1 MDILGLLRIMFAMV
15 LLLFLPGFL
24 LVQALFPK
32 KNELSEEDDWLY
44 RIVLSVVLSI
54 VIAIILAFI
63 ISSLGVNEGTGKGY
77 FTAINITI
85 SLLAISVVLFV
96 IGVMRGAYPKIY
108 TRQRDRVDKVMDPLQ
123 GREVKAE
130 MQRYRELKLQITQL
144 KANLD
149 EDLSYKA
156 RTRFKHELASKE
168 AEFDA
173 LSKSL
178 NLEKE
183 APAHHRH
190 H

>member
-1 MDILGLLRIMFAMV
+1 MDVLGLLRILFAMII
-15 LLLFLPGFL
+15 LLFLPGFL
-24 LVQALFPK
+24 LVQALFPR

-63 ISSLGVNEGTGKGY
+63 ISSLGVNEDTGKGY
-77 FTAINITI
+77 FTALNITI
-85 SLLAISVVLFV
+85 SLIAIRVVLFV
-96 IGVMRGAYPKIY
+96 IGIMRGAYPRIFTQK
-108 TRQRDRVDKVMDPLQ
+108 RDRMDTVMDPKE
-123 GREVKAE
+123 GKDVKDE
-130 MQRYRELKLQITQL
+130 MKRYRELKLQITQL
-144 KANLD
+144 KANLE

-156 RTRFKHELASKE
+156 RTRFKKDLAQKD
-168 AEFDA
+168 AEFNA

-183 APAHHRH
+183 EPTHHRH

>member
-1 MDILGLLRIMFAMV
+1 MDPLGLLRILFAIII
-15 LLLFLPGFL
+15 LLFLPGFL

-63 ISSLGVNEGTGKGY
+63 ISSLGVNKDTGKGY
-77 FTAINITI
+77 FTALNITL
-85 SLLAISVVLFV
+85 SLLVISVVLFV
-96 IGVMRGAYPKIY
+96 IGVIRGAYPKIY
-108 TRQRDRVDKVMDPLQ
+108 THKRDRMDHVMDPKR
-123 GREVKAE
+123 GKEVKDE
-130 MQRYRELKLQITQL
+130 MKRYRELKLQITQL
-144 KANLD
+144 KANLE

-156 RTRFKHELASKE
+156 RTRFKKDLAMKETEL
-168 AEFDA
+168 DA

-178 NLEKE
+178 NLEHE
-183 APAHHRH
+183 EPAHHRH